1 MAEPMTYN
9 ELITLVIADDHELLR
24 EGIRTIL
31 SREADMRVVGEAEN
45 GDRVMEAVAKL
56 CPRILLLD
64 LKMPDTSPAQ
74 LERWVRTHYPETITL
89 VLTAHDR
96 DTYLANM
103 VDAGAAG
110 YLSKNEFSD
119 KLIAAIR
126 RAACG
131 EVFFSDE
138 QLERLQKWRGTVG
151 KKWESLS
158 KREKVVLKRVA
169 QGANNQEIADALGV
183 TVKTVEYHI
192 GNILKKLE
200 LKSRQAAIVWLHEND
215 LDES

>member
-1 MAEPMTYN
+1 
-9 ELITLVIADDHELLR
+9 
-24 EGIRTIL
+24 
-31 SREADMRVVGEAEN
+31 MRVVGEAEN
-45 GDRVMEAVAKL
+45 GNQVMEAVAKL
-56 CPRILLLD
+56 RPRILLLD

-110 YLSKNEFSD
+110 YLSKNESSD

-151 KKWESLS
+151 EKWESLS

>member
-110 YLSKNEFSD
+110 YLSKNESSD

-151 KKWESLS
+151 KKLESLS

-215 LDES
+215 LEES